1 LSWQALRQASTR
13 PASLGHGEIRTEIY
27 PSWAV
32 AAIKRA
38 ATDVRMMAD
47 LAGDYLFSDYAFER
61 P

>member
-1 LSWQALRQASTR
+1 LTSTQTGVDSTR
-13 PASLGHGEIRTEIY
+13 EPGTWGDPDGDL